1 MHCFSF
7 CDKRTR
13 FSDLTGAVHHC
24 SLCSRLAGRAKVL
37 SGANGNIDSKVLFVA
52 EAPGRL
58 GADRTGVPLHGDR
71 TGENF
76 EALLGNIG
84 WKREEVFIT
93 NAVLCNPREEDGNN
107 ATPSKEEI
115 ENCSAY
121 LEMTI
126 ELVQPNVVV
135 SLGASALKALSAIH
149 PHSLN
154 LTDHVAKLWPWAGRH
169 VVPLY
174 HPGPRALVH
183 RSLARQRSDFMQLAK
198 LIHPTIGVPKRRS
211 SDRLRQLRD
220 TVERTPLAHLV
231 CAIVHSLGRIT
242 YFRLAKLLYLT
253 DLLALTKLGHTL
265 SGEIYL
271 RQPEGPW
278 PPALRD
284 AVRALDGYE
293 VACGFQRQA
302 PIVSPG
308 PSPRFR
314 ADLDEDALEIVAEAL
329 ERYGHLTNAE
339 IKTAAY
345 TTAPMRYLLRQ
356 EKAGRDM
363 RRVPVIYKNK
373 AAPQADEST

>member
-1 MHCFSF
+1 MRCFSF

-13 FSDLTGAVHHC
+13 FSDLSGAVQHC
-24 SLCSRLAGRAKVL
+24 SLCPRLAGRAKVF
-37 SGANGNIDSKVLFVA
+37 SEANGSVDSKVLFVA

-71 TGENF
+71 TGDNF
-76 EALLGNIG
+76 ETLLGNIG

-93 NAVLCNPREEDGNN
+93 NAVLCNPREENGNN

-126 ELVQPNVVV
+126 ELVQPSVVV
-135 SLGASALKALSAIH
+135 PLGASALKALSGIQ
-149 PHSLN
+149 PHGLN
-154 LTDHVAKLWPWAGRH
+154 LTEHVAKPWPWAGLQ

-174 HPGPRALVH
+174 HPGPRVLVH
-183 RSLARQRSDFMQLAK
+183 RSLAKQRSDFMQLAK
-198 LIHPTIGVPKRRS
+198 LVHPTRGPLKKRPDER
-211 SDRLRQLRD
+211 RHQLLD
-220 TVERTPLAHLV
+220 TIEVTPLAHLV
-231 CAIVHSLGRIT
+231 CAIVQSLGRIS
-242 YFRLAKLLYLT
+242 YFRLTKLLYLT
-253 DLLALTKLGHTL
+253 DLLALSKLGHTV
-265 SGEIYL
+265 SGEMYL

-293 VACGFQRQA
+293 LACRFQRQA

-314 ADLDEDALEIVAEAL
+314 ADLDGGALEIVAEAL
-329 ERYGHLTNAE
+329 ERFGHLTNAE

-356 EKAGRDM
+356 ERTGRDV
-363 RRVPVIYKNK
+363 RRVPVIYRDK
-373 AAPQADEST
+373 AAPDTDERA